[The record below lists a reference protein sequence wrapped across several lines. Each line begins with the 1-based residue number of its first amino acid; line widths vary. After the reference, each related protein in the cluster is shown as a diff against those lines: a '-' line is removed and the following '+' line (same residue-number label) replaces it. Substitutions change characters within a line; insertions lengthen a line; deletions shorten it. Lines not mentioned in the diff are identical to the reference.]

1 MPRSPKVPCKHPG
14 CPSLVEPGKMFC
26 AKHLP
31 MHKEYTRPS
40 QERGYTYEWR
50 KASKAFLK
58 EHPLCAECQ
67 RKGRL
72 IPATVVDHIV
82 PHRGDRALFWDRPN
96 WQPLCKKCHDEK
108 TLREETNPV
117 YKY

>member
-14 CPSLVEPGKMFC
+14 CPALVEPGKMFC

-31 MHKEYTRPS
+31 LHKEFTRPS

-50 KASKAFLK
+50 KASKAYLK

-72 IPATVVDHIV
+72 IPATVVDHVV
-82 PHRGDRALFWDRPN
+82 PHRGDRTLFWDRSN
-96 WQPLCKKCHDEK
+96 WHPLCKKCHDEK